1 MTGGLRKIGY
11 EVIYLD
17 STDIMQD
24 HQWKTAAKLPSG
36 RAYFQTITFN
46 NTIFAVGKYIFSF
59 YNIKAFEGGKDERR
73 IDNTFDS
80 ILSYKAEEDT
90 WEESGKMS
98 VGKAFHA
105 VGLVEDVTKFCWL
118 E

>member
-1 MTGGLRKIGY
+1 M
-11 EVIYLD
+11 
-17 STDIMQD
+17 
-24 HQWKTAAKLPSG
+24 
-36 RAYFQTITFN
+36 
-46 NTIFAVGKYIFSF
+46 YI